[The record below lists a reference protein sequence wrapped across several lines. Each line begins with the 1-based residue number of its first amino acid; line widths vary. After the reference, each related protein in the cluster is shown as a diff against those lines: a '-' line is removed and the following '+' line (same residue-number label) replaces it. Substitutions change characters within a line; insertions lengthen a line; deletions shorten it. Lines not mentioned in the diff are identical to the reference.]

1 MLYHRSPYRVLRA
14 AENVILNLDAVAVRV
29 DAAAVF
35 LLTFCFPIWFQAVN
49 FIRYKKVP
57 SLRFNF

>member
-14 AENVILNLDAVAVRV
+14 AENVIMNLDAVAVRV

-35 LLTFCFPIWFQAVN
+35 FAYFLFPHL
-49 FIRYKKVP
+49 VP
-57 SLRFNF
+57 GG